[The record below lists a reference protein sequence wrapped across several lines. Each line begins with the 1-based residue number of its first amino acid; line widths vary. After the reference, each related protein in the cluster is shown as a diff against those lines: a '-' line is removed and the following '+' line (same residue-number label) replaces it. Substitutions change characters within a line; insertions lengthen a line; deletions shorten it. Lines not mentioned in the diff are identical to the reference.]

1 MTRSKHTEAARDVLA
16 RCDYLFG
23 ELQANPMGI
32 AWEAKFS
39 ATLALLR
46 SVGHVLD
53 KVDGEASPAAR
64 TEIDRWWAKIKS
76 TQPKRGVTK
85 PEPEIFWDFIEG
97 ERNLI
102 LKEGQLRA
110 GQSAMVELVGAAAIM
125 EVRGFGFSISDPPE
139 PPKQSPKA
147 SYTYH
152 MNDGP
157 FRGRDPRDLIAEAVE
172 WWRDQLDL
180 IEGKIN

>member
-1 MTRSKHTEAARDVLA
+1 MTGPKHTEAARDVLA

-23 ELQANPMGI
+23 ELKAKPIGI
-32 AWEAKFS
+32 AWQAKLS
-39 ATLALLR
+39 GTIALLR

-53 KVDGEASPAAR
+53 KVDAAASPSAR
-64 TEIDRWWAKIKS
+64 AEVDGWWAAIKS
-76 TQPKRGVTK
+76 TRPK
-85 PEPEIFWDFIEG
+85 PDIFWGFIEA

-110 GQSAMVELVGAAAIM
+110 GQSAMVQLVGVQVVALAA
-125 EVRGFGFSISDPPE
+125 GQTPPPE
-139 PPKQSPKA
+139 APKQSPKA
-147 SYTYH
+147 SYSYH

-157 FRGRDPRDLIAEAVE
+157 FTGHDPHDLVAEALQ

-180 IEGKIN
+180 IDSKIR

>member
-1 MTRSKHTEAARDVLA
+1 
-16 RCDYLFG
+16 
-23 ELQANPMGI
+23 MGI

-53 KVDGEASPAAR
+53 KVDGEVSPAAR

-76 TQPKRGVTK
+76 TQPKRGVIK
-85 PEPEIFWDFIEG
+85 PKPDIFWDFIEG
-97 ERNLI
+97 ERNLT
-102 LKEGQLRA
+102 LKGQLRA

-125 EVRGFGFSISDPPE
+125 RFAGLGSVSDPPE